1 MDKKITVTLP
11 DATHAWL
18 ERESALAGKTPK
30 EFLTQFLADLADPK
44 NIEDHLIDQLLIE
57 SLNLFPPLMELD
69 EQTEMREEVLDFLCH
84 DICKQY
90 SIQIGETLSDWKKES
105 LREQLAERAEFC
117 WS

>member
-1 MDKKITVTLP
+1 
-11 DATHAWL
+11 
-18 ERESALAGKTPK
+18 
-30 EFLTQFLADLADPK
+30 
-44 NIEDHLIDQLLIE
+44 
-57 SLNLFPPLMELD
+57 MELD